1 MLSIFRCTNALMA
14 HPSQEEKER
23 QYKELVEKQKSKAQ
37 DAKRMKEEEEERV
50 RLEAEERWKKREEEV
65 GAEQDAFKR
74 FVRNSRIFCALLKAW
89 IMTTIRESLRDVGEV
104 KSIVPDIG
112 GAFIV
117 SVLLGVWGK
126 RRELRRLREEA
137 RLLSDE
143 EEAAEEEVRGCDVLN
158 GSRL

>member
-1 MLSIFRCTNALMA
+1 
-14 HPSQEEKER
+14 
-23 QYKELVEKQKSKAQ
+23 
-37 DAKRMKEEEEERV
+37 
-50 RLEAEERWKKREEEV
+50 
-65 GAEQDAFKR
+65 
-74 FVRNSRIFCALLKAW
+74 
-89 IMTTIRESLRDVGEV
+89 MTTIRESLRDVGEV